1 MKGLAPYLLFIA
13 ARLALATVTVL
24 GVATLVFLGMKAI
37 PGNYVDLFFPMATE
51 AERAEIARDYG
62 LDRPLIVQYGLWLAN
77 MAQGD
82 FGTSLVTRTP
92 VIDEIGRR
100 LPLTLEL
107 AALALLFISVIG
119 LPLGILSGM
128 FHRNWTSQIGRHAST
143 FLMSVPNFVLGSVL
157 LYVFSVNEL
166 WFRVGGWAP
175 LSDGLSANLSYAILP
190 AFTLSIT
197 GLGLILATARSSV
210 LGVMGQDHIL
220 AAVSRGLSPR
230 AIFSR
235 HIFRNSLIPVI
246 TIFAIVAGYL
256 LGGTVLVETVFS
268 LDGVGRLLV
277 NSILQRD
284 YPVVQTGV
292 ILTASVFVL
301 LNTVADI
308 LYSLIDPRVAEKSD
322 G

>member
-1 MKGLAPYLLFIA
+1 
-13 ARLALATVTVL
+13 
-24 GVATLVFLGMKAI
+24 
-37 PGNYVDLFFPMATE
+37 
-51 AERAEIARDYG
+51 
-62 LDRPLIVQYGLWLAN
+62 
-77 MAQGD
+77 
-82 FGTSLVTRTP
+82 
-92 VIDEIGRR
+92 
-100 LPLTLEL
+100 
-107 AALALLFISVIG
+107 
-119 LPLGILSGM
+119 
-128 FHRNWTSQIGRHAST
+128 
-143 FLMSVPNFVLGSVL
+143 
-157 LYVFSVNEL
+157 
-166 WFRVGGWAP
+166 

-292 ILTASVFVL
+292 LLTASVFVL